1 MNTKR
6 IFFALWPDHRQRDRL
21 RDFISPVTKLV
32 EGRAVERSE
41 WHVTLAYIGDL
52 DVRFIP
58 ELMQSASEIPFEP
71 FRLRLDRLEFWPR
84 PKIAAVV
91 PPRVPPAMEALVE
104 HLSGLVLASGVE
116 PQQRV
121 YRPHITVAR
130 NARPFEAMKLAQHA
144 EIEWSRF
151 DLMESIS
158 EHGRTYYRPIS
169 KASDE

>member
-1 MNTKR
+1 LNTKR

-21 RDFISPVTKLV
+21 RDFISPVAKLV

-58 ELMQSASEIPFEP
+58 ELMQSAKGIEFEP

-91 PPRVPPAMEALVE
+91 PPRVPPDMEALVDR
-104 HLSGLVLASGVE
+104 LNGLVLASGVE
-116 PQQRV
+116 PAQRV

-130 NARPFEAMKLAQHA
+130 AARPFEPLKLAQSA

-151 DLMESIS
+151 ELMESIT
-158 EHGRTYYRPIS
+158 EHGRTFYRPIVN
-169 KASDE
+169 KF